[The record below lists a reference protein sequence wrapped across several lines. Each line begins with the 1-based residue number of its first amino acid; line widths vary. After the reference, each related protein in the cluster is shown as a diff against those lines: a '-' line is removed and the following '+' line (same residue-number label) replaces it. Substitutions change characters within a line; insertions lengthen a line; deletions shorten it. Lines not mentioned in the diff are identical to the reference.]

1 MVETIILETKMSVR
15 KSNKTHKAFLSIRIF
30 SPFHAT
36 IIGVRHGNHQQKN
49 GGFCVV
55 KQMKNQMKEK
65 KKILRIQISMKID
78 TAVSI

>member
-1 MVETIILETKMSVR
+1 METIIPETKMSVR

-36 IIGVRHGNHQQKN
+36 IIGVRHRNHRQKT